1 MNKLKQVRIREGHTQ
16 LSLALAVGVTQSAIS
31 RFEKG
36 EDRPNLYTFVKIAK
50 VLKVEK
56 INELV

>member
-1 MNKLKQVRIREGHTQ
+1 MKKLKQIRIREGFTQ
-16 LSLALAVGVTQSAIS
+16 LSLALAVGITQSAIC

-56 INELV
+56 ISDLV